1 MRTPDF
7 WRTKNWRST
16 LLLPVSLLYRFG
28 SWMDRETTKPKTTS
42 IPVVSVGN
50 VTAGGTGKT
59 PVTLALI
66 PLLKTTGFIPH
77 ILTRGYK
84 SKYSAMAHR
93 VESTDAPE
101 MVGDEAVLLAKAAPT
116 WVGRDRFDS
125 SQHAAEAGAS
135 VVVCDDA
142 HQHYV
147 LAKTLSFIVIDGP
160 FGFGNERLL
169 PAGPLR
175 EPLERALSRADAIV
189 LIGADV
195 HQLRPRFML
204 PVFEASLVPDA
215 PANLLD
221 HIYVAFAGIG
231 RPQKFF
237 DTLLDLGAALVVTHS
252 FPDHHTYLR
261 AEIEGLLAQAAAQ
274 NAKLITTEKDAVKLP
289 ADLREAIVVL
299 PVRLEFAHPN
309 EIETF
314 LRLQLT

>member
-7 WRTKNWRST
+7 WRSKNWRST
-16 LLLPVSLLYRFG
+16 LLIPLSLLYRLG
-28 SWMDRETTKPKTTS
+28 SWMDRETTEPKTAT

-66 PLLKTTGFIPH
+66 PLLQQMGLAPH

-84 SKYSAMAHR
+84 AKHIATAHL
-93 VESTDAPE
+93 VQSTDTSE
-101 MVGDEAVLLAKAAPT
+101 TVGDEAVLLAKAAPT
-116 WVGRDRFDS
+116 WVGRDRFVS

-135 VVVCDDA
+135 IVVCDDA
-142 HQHYV
+142 HQHYA

-175 EPLERALSRADAIV
+175 EPLGRALSRADALI

-195 HQLRPRFML
+195 QQLHAGFSL
-204 PVFEASLVPDA
+204 PVFEASLVPDV
-215 PANLLD
+215 PSNLLD
-221 HIYVAFAGIG
+221 HTYVAFAGIG

-237 DTLLDLGAALVVTHS
+237 DTLLDLGVALAGTHC
-252 FPDHHTYLR
+252 FPDHHSYTR
-261 AEIEGLLAQAAAQ
+261 PDIEGLLAEAAAK
-274 NAKLITTEKDAVKLP
+274 NAKLVTTEKDAVKLP
-289 ADLREAIVVL
+289 ADLREAILVL
-299 PVRLEFAHPN
+299 PVRLEFEHPD
-309 EIETF
+309 EIEAF
-314 LRLQLT
+314 LRIRLT